1 MEQSFIK
8 RSFAPQESSLE
19 TAVPAA
25 DADDADAAMV
35 YPAAA
40 AVAATTFLSF
50 IDPGENVFL
59 IFTIV
64 SSLQYGL
71 SRGQCVSLSLA
82 REDRP

>member
-25 DADDADAAMV
+25 DDADAAVV